1 MYRKTI
7 KIKPRIYVLYVSQ
20 SQRTT
25 KIITRISVIVIAEEP
40 LDALSIEIFS
50 TDHNGKKI
58 AFEKTCNGQM
68 IPTVAQVIGH
78 AAVDRPC
85 HVSLA
90 KYCDKHACVCVSVCR
105 SVCPRGLSPESHAR
119 SLPIFLY
126 MLPMAV
132 DRSSSG
138 RVTKSQGGGT
148 VLEVSSSLALYSRV
162 FGTHTKTAELIEMP
176 FGMTTW
182 EGRRYHV
189 LDG

>member
-1 MYRKTI
+1 MFYTYRKVREPQ
-7 KIKPRIYVLYVSQ
+7 KSLQESQ
-20 SQRTT
+20 LSQRNRATRCLLKSSRLITT
-25 KIITRISVIVIAEEP
+25 VR
-40 LDALSIEIFS
+40 
-50 TDHNGKKI
+50 KI

-148 VLEVSSSLALYSRV
+148 VLEVSSSLALHSRV